1 MFDRGGV
8 ILGSK
13 GFWLYDCVVLKKRY
27 SGNTG
32 QKDKRK
38 ARIWVEDFKAAK
50 RREAANSIIGIQAD
64 PTFDCH
70 FLLQEWLANHSGK
83 HASNVKADWDNY
95 ILPKI
100 GSIPVMKVTTGMV
113 EEIRTNYLRTP
124 SFLNVK
130 GKVADQMKA
139 KALQTKAEGKQP
151 KEKVS
156 KPKTNNGAN
165 KVINHLNFVFSWG
178 VKTDRLPRMP
188 FKKLKKLVEQEAVKT
203 FLRPEQ
209 VKPFLAEIDSL
220 NNLPVMVMIRA
231 MLYIGLREGE
241 AVAMKWTGFDEG
253 RKVFTAVDT
262 KTGQNY
268 PLPVPKDLREMLV
281 RLRDTVDEG
290 CPWVFPSSYNSK
302 TRKWRHRAS
311 QFTAKAIKRAG
322 KNLGI
327 TGLSPHRLRGSFS
340 TLLAR
345 SGANAHVIKAAGR
358 WKCIQTSMRYVQIV
372 SGDVAA
378 AQAKAFGFTEE

>member
-1 MFDRGGV
+1 VFDRGGV
-8 ILGSK
+8 IPGAS

-32 QKDKRK
+32 QKDKRLAK
-38 ARIWVEDFKAAK
+38 QWVQDFKATK
-50 RREAANSIIGIQAD
+50 RREAANSIIGIQVD

-70 FLLQEWLANHSGK
+70 FLLQEWLDNHTGK

-100 GSIPVMKVTTGMV
+100 GCIPVMKVTTGMV
-113 EEIRTNYLRTP
+113 EEIRTTYLRTP
-124 SFLNVK
+124 SLLNVK
-130 GKVADQMKA
+130 GKIADQMRA
-139 KALQTKAEGKQP
+139 KAAKAKAEGKQP
-151 KEKVS
+151 TYRTL

-165 KVINHLNFVFSWG
+165 KVINHLNYVFGWG
-178 VKTDRLPRMP
+178 VKTERLPRMP

-231 MLYIGLREGE
+231 MLYIGLRDGE

-253 RKVFTAVDT
+253 RRVFTAVDT

-268 PLPVPKDLREMLV
+268 PLPVPKDLREILE
-281 RLRDTVDEG
+281 RLRDTVEAD
-290 CPWVFPSSYNSK
+290 CPWVFPSSYNPR

-327 TGLSPHRLRGSFS
+327 TGLSPHRLRGSMA

-345 SGANAHVIKAAGR
+345 SGANAFVVKEAGR
-358 WKCIQTSMRYVQIV
+358 WKTLQTAVRYVAIV
-372 SGDVAA
+372 EDDLMK
-378 AQAKAFGFTEE
+378 AQAKAFDFTEY

>member
-13 GFWLYDCVVLKKRY
+13 GLWLYDCVVLKKRY

-38 ARIWVEDFKAAK
+38 AKTWVEDFKAAK

-100 GSIPVMKVTTGMV
+100 GSTPVMKVTTGMV
-113 EEIRTNYLRTP
+113 EEIRTNYIRTP

-130 GKVADQMKA
+130 GKVADRMKA

-209 VKPFLAEIDSL
+209 VKPFLSEIDSL

-253 RKVFTAVDT
+253 RKVFTASNAVEIGLINVASAYIREIKGIGYTLNPELIDLMKEWRRACGLPEVDT
-262 KTGQNY
+262 ARKASGEREKAREGDGSALGR
-268 PLPVPKDLREMLV
+268 PLARGPDEVDLPVCYLRRV
-281 RLRDTVDEG
+281 YR
-290 CPWVFPSSYNSK
+290 P
-302 TRKWRHRAS
+302 
-311 QFTAKAIKRAG
+311 
-322 KNLGI
+322 
-327 TGLSPHRLRGSFS
+327 
-340 TLLAR
+340 
-345 SGANAHVIKAAGR
+345 
-358 WKCIQTSMRYVQIV
+358 
-372 SGDVAA
+372 SGDTPRI
-378 AQAKAFGFTEE
+378 QEES